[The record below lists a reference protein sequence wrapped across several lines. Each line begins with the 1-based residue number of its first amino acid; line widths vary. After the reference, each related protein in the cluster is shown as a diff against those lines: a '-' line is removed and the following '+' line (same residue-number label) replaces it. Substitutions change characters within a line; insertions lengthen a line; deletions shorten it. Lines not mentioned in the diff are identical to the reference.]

1 MRDHAHRGSRPTAGR
16 MTLLTLLLV
25 AIAPPL
31 DARPKPG
38 VDEPIGDWAFQTPRP
53 IKAIVTGGSI
63 AAFVG
68 AGFGDRLQGA
78 CRNLEVVN
86 VAKARYSAWAVARRF
101 EAQVLR
107 NPNVDP
113 KAHETWAFVL
123 GGLNSVGNPE
133 KTNADVLALYRMA
146 HDAGFKVLGLSLSPW
161 GSESDTKRWAG
172 FAGVGRQDNTRKAV
186 DFVMGRLSPAEAL
199 GKHAEGRTAWRKGDL
214 PDVAVD
220 LYDSPLRDRDAPL
233 RPAAPLEA
241 AIDDDPAMTKR
252 LAEVPETRRAAERK
266 RLIEQARALPR
277 WYLRPDL
284 HSFDSI
290 HPNKEG
296 HRIMAAWICRQA
308 PASWGCDCG
317 LLEAPAGAGGKAA
330 GR

>member
-1 MRDHAHRGSRPTAGR
+1 MTTPRWTRRTSALAGAAAI
-16 MTLLTLLLV
+16 L
-25 AIAPPL
+25 AIAASIP
-31 DARPKPG
+31 AIGRPKPG
-38 VDEPIGDWAFQTPRP
+38 VDEPVGTWAFQTTRP
-53 IKAIVTGGSI
+53 VKAVVAGGSI

-68 AGFGDRLQGA
+68 AGFGDQLQGA

-86 VAKARYSAWAVARRF
+86 IAKARYSAWAVMKRF

-107 NPNVDP
+107 NPNIDP
-113 KAHETWAFVL
+113 KTHETWAFVL

-146 HDAGFKVLGLSLSPW
+146 RDAGFKVVGLSLSPW

-186 DFVMGRLSPAEAL
+186 DFVMGRLTPAEAL
-199 GKHAEGRTAWRKGDL
+199 GRYAEGRTAWRPGDL

-233 RPAAPLEA
+233 RPAGPLEA
-241 AIDDDPAMTKR
+241 SVDTDTLASKR
-252 LAEVPETRRAAERK
+252 LAAVPESQRKAERK
-266 RLIEQARALPR
+266 RLVEQARALPR

-290 HPNKEG
+290 HPNREG
-296 HRIMAAWICRQA
+296 HRIIAAQICRKA
-308 PASWGCDCG
+308 PATWGCDCTA
-317 LLEAPAGAGGKAA
+317 LEASANGGARPAL
-330 GR
+330 R

>member
-1 MRDHAHRGSRPTAGR
+1 MTPNRLTGRVTTLAIAG
-16 MTLLTLLLV
+16 TLLVMAAST
-25 AIAPPL
+25 AAT
-31 DARPKPG
+31 ARPKPG
-38 VDEPIGDWAFQTPRP
+38 VDEPVGTWAFDTTRP
-53 IKAIVTGGSI
+53 IKAVVAGGSI

-68 AGFGDRLQGA
+68 AGFGDQLQGA

-86 VAKARYSAWAVARRF
+86 IAKARYSAWAVMKRF

-107 NPNVDP
+107 NANVDP
-113 KAHETWAFVL
+113 KRQETWAFVL

-146 HDAGFKVLGLSLSPW
+146 HDAGFKVVGLSLSPW
-161 GSESDTKRWAG
+161 GTESDTKRWAG

-186 DFVMGRLSPAEAL
+186 DFVMGRLTPAEAL
-199 GKHAEGRTAWRKGDL
+199 GRYAEGRTAWRPGDL

-220 LYDSPLRDRDAPL
+220 LYDSPLRDRDAAL
-233 RPAAPLEA
+233 RPAGPLEA
-241 AIDDDPAMTKR
+241 TVDADPLVSKR
-252 LAEVPETRRAAERK
+252 LAAVPDHQRKSERK

-296 HRIMAAWICRQA
+296 HRIIAAQICRKA
-308 PASWGCDCG
+308 PASWGCDCS
-317 LLEAPAGAGGKAA
+317 LLEAEGGKP
-330 GR
+330 

>member
-1 MRDHAHRGSRPTAGR
+1 MRRHRNAPETKALVITA
-16 MTLLTLLLV
+16 MLV
-25 AIAPPL
+25 LMGATAPAG
-31 DARPKPG
+31 ARPKPG
-38 VDEPIGDWAFQTPRP
+38 VDEPVGTWTFGTTRP
-53 IKAIVTGGSI
+53 VKAIVAGGSI

-68 AGFGDRLQGA
+68 AGFGDQLQGA
-78 CRNLEVVN
+78 CRNLEIVN
-86 VAKARYSAWAVARRF
+86 IAKARYSAWAVMKRF

-107 NPNVDP
+107 NSNVDP
-113 KAHETWAFVL
+113 KAGETWTFVL

-161 GSESDTKRWAG
+161 GTESDTRRWAG

-186 DFVMGRLSPAEAL
+186 DFVMGRLGPTEAL
-199 GKHAEGRTAWRKGDL
+199 GRHSEDRTTWRPGDL
-214 PDVAVD
+214 PDAAVD

-233 RPAAPLEA
+233 RSAGPLEA
-241 AIDDDPAMTKR
+241 AINRDPAMTKR
-252 LAEVPETRRAAERK
+252 LDAVPEAQRKAERE
-266 RLIEQARALPR
+266 RLIAQARALPR

-296 HRIMAAWICRQA
+296 HRIIAAQICSKA
-308 PASWGCDCG
+308 PESWGCDCT
-317 LLEAPAGAGGKAA
+317 LLEAPTADGGKTA